1 MSRLSLP
8 YAAQDLAQHLVP
20 DPSPAVSVVT
30 VAAVVMAAMAS
41 PFDEPQHLLRATE
54 ESPDLADVH
63 VRLAFFPTTSDKQPY
78 EASREKFRPEPL
90 VFRGVGKRVRRSWSS
105 RGWTTPS
112 EEGCEMMNHFPT
124 RVLAIDGSEEAEL
137 ALQTAVSLARS
148 TGSEMH
154 VVHGEHV
161 DEGIPNP
168 AEVLKRDVERT
179 E

>member
-54 ESPDLADVH
+54 ESPNLADVH

-78 EASREKFRPEPL
+78 EASREKFRPEPF
-90 VFRGVGKRVRRSWSS
+90 VFRGVGKRVRMS
-105 RGWTTPS
+105 
-112 EEGCEMMNHFPT
+112 
-124 RVLAIDGSEEAEL
+124 
-137 ALQTAVSLARS
+137 
-148 TGSEMH
+148 
-154 VVHGEHV
+154 
-161 DEGIPNP
+161 
-168 AEVLKRDVERT
+168 
-179 E
+179 